1 MVQSEQFKLKPASCT
16 WNERYSTYVHLNS
29 IQALRKTLIIKQIK
43 SLKTTDK
50 KLNVDAAD
58 FRPTRNVVAV
68 ANLRINDVSDN
79 SACVKAAERI
89 IREGTVAGN
98 RAKKQIFDCNFV

>member
-1 MVQSEQFKLKPASCT
+1 METKGSGHWVLSQTYFQDLMVQSEQFKLKPASCT

-68 ANLRINDVSDN
+68 ANLRINDVIQYEN
-79 SACVKAAERI
+79 EPTI
-89 IREGTVAGN
+89 
-98 RAKKQIFDCNFV
+98 